1 MKDQH
6 RDISVEL
13 KGEQFENV
21 ETERIHT
28 SYRQEK
34 AVLECIKAGDIH
46 LLERT
51 YRSLPTIKYGR
62 MTDSS
67 DPLKELF
74 YGSIANTTLVTRY
87 AIEGGMDEEAA
98 FSLSDIYIKKME
110 KCRSLQQLELLNEE
124 MALDFTSQVSNAKKR
139 LMSHYST
146 PVLKAMRYLADHTHE
161 AVRLSDLAAVT
172 GLSEKYLSAL
182 FRKETGQTFTSYF
195 LNLKIEE
202 AKYLLIYTDD
212 SNSQISEYLAFHSQS
227 YFIQMF
233 RKKTSMTPGKYRSQH
248 GIIQLS

>member
-1 MKDQH
+1 MKKQ
-6 RDISVEL
+6 RQSINAEL

-34 AVLECIKAGDIH
+34 AVLECIKAGDVR

-51 YRSLPTIKYGR
+51 YRSLPAIKYGR
-62 MTDSS
+62 MTASS

-110 KCRSLQQLELLNEE
+110 KCRSLRRLELLNEE
-124 MALDFTSQVSNAKKR
+124 MALDFTSQVAAAKKR
-139 LMSHYST
+139 LQSHYST

-161 AVRLSDLAAVT
+161 TVRLSDLSAAA

-182 FRKETGQTFTSYF
+182 FRKETGQTVTSYF
-195 LNLKIEE
+195 LDLKIEE
-202 AKYLLIYTDD
+202 AKYLLIYTEN

-227 YFIQMF
+227 YFVQMF
-233 RKKTSMTPGKYRSQH
+233 RKKTGITPGRYRSQR
-248 GIIQLS
+248 GLIL